1 MPSTAATLHP
11 LTLPADILD
20 DPIEQDRCTR
30 WRLAD
35 DGSRRGDT
43 ALRIAGM
50 HCAAC
55 AGIIEAALLREPGVE
70 RAEVSAA
77 AERARVHWDPR
88 RTGLAAMIAAVH
100 RAGYGA
106 VPDLAAASREVRTLE
121 NRRALWRLFV
131 AVFCAMQ
138 IMMLATP
145 RYVATGGDLAPDL
158 RMLLDWGSWLL
169 CLPVLVFSATPFFV
183 GAWRGLRQRAI
194 SMDAPV
200 ALGLLVTFVASSG
213 AAFDPGGPFGDAVY
227 FDSLTMFVAFLCGAR
242 FIELRARHRVAAVL
256 EDAAAAMPQQALRL
270 QGDDRIEPVSVAR
283 LVPGDRV
290 RVPVG
295 QSFPADG
302 VILGG
307 HTVVDE
313 ALLTGE
319 SAAVAKLE
327 GAAVVAGSINRG
339 APVLMRVER
348 VGADT
353 RLAGIVAL
361 MQDAMTQRPAL
372 ARAADRWAA
381 PFLWTVVG
389 LAAAG
394 AAVWSV
400 VDPSRAVWVAVSV
413 LIVTCP
419 CALSL
424 AVPSALLSAASALA
438 RRGVL
443 LRRLDALET
452 MTRVECMYFDKTGTL
467 TDPGAHQVAVFRFN
481 ASADDVGDRKILAKA
496 ASLAAWSSH
505 PMSRALVDAAG
516 DIPAGAWTAVEEI
529 AGSGMRAV
537 DADGAAWAIGSPG
550 FVGAT
555 AEAGADGA
563 DGAGLMAT
571 IWVSRDGLALARIDM
586 DESPRADAALALH
599 GMREAGRTTV
609 ILSGD
614 RPDRATAFALRLG
627 ADRSLGGATPESK
640 LAEIAAAQA
649 RGLCVAMV
657 GDGINDAPVLARA
670 DVSIAMG
677 RGAELARAQA
687 DAVLMSD
694 RVSDVVLLQR
704 IAGRT
709 MRVIRQ
715 NLIWAAVYNGA
726 CVPLALVGLLPPLA
740 AGIGMAASS
749 LLVVLNSLRLAR

>member
-1 MPSTAATLHP
+1 
-11 LTLPADILD
+11 
-20 DPIEQDRCTR
+20 
-30 WRLAD
+30 
-35 DGSRRGDT
+35 
-43 ALRIAGM
+43 
-50 HCAAC
+50 
-55 AGIIEAALLREPGVE
+55 
-70 RAEVSAA
+70 
-77 AERARVHWDPR
+77 
-88 RTGLAAMIAAVH
+88 
-100 RAGYGA
+100 
-106 VPDLAAASREVRTLE
+106 
-121 NRRALWRLFV
+121 
-131 AVFCAMQ
+131 
-138 IMMLATP
+138 
-145 RYVATGGDLAPDL
+145 
-158 RMLLDWGSWLL
+158 
-169 CLPVLVFSATPFFV
+169 
-183 GAWRGLRQRAI
+183 
-194 SMDAPV
+194 
-200 ALGLLVTFVASSG
+200 
-213 AAFDPGGPFGDAVY
+213 
-227 FDSLTMFVAFLCGAR
+227 
-242 FIELRARHRVAAVL
+242 
-256 EDAAAAMPQQALRL
+256 
-270 QGDDRIEPVSVAR
+270 
-283 LVPGDRV
+283 
-290 RVPVG
+290 
-295 QSFPADG
+295 
-302 VILGG
+302 
-307 HTVVDE
+307 
-313 ALLTGE
+313 
-319 SAAVAKLE
+319 
-327 GAAVVAGSINRG
+327 
-339 APVLMRVER
+339 MRVER

-400 VDPSRAVWVAVSV
+400 VDPARAVWVAVSV

-443 LRRLDALET
+443 LRRFDALET
-452 MTRVECMYFDKTGTL
+452 MTRVGCVYFDKTGTL
-467 TDPGAHQVAVFRFN
+467 TEPGTHRVVVVRLT
-481 ASADDVGDRKILAKA
+481 SPADDVEDRHILVTA

-505 PMSRALVDAAG
+505 PLSRALVDAAG
-516 DIPAGAWTAVEEI
+516 DIPARTWTAVEEI
-529 AGSGMRAV
+529 AGSGLRAV
-537 DADGAAWAIGSPG
+537 DADGGEWALGSPG

-555 AEAGADGA
+555 AEAGADGDDGI
-563 DGAGLMAT
+563 DGAAA
-571 IWVSRDGLALARIDM
+571 IWVARDGRAVARIDL
-586 DESPRADAALALH
+586 DESPRTDAVQALS
-599 GMREAGRTTV
+599 GMRLSGRTTV

-614 RPDRATAFALRLG
+614 RPDRAAAFAGLLG

-677 RGAELARAQA
+677 RGAELARSQA

-704 IAGRT
+704 VAGRT